1 MTRPK
6 SPTRTLTS
14 ILVEAGIVTESQV
27 EQALARQRETG
38 SLIGETIVELGFTS
52 EENIGWALSKQLGIP
67 YVDVRPEAIDA
78 EHVRRFPEQV
88 LRRVQAV
95 PLFGSRSELTVAM
108 ADPTDQDAIQE
119 LKQVVGGSLSLV
131 IGSPGSL
138 RRAID
143 AIYGPSKRAQTA
155 ASPDGSSS
163 HTMGDGSDL
172 APRDVVW
179 DRAGTNFLLFHLHSA
194 RKKNVSEIHFT
205 PMDGV
210 LAIHYRTDAGLEA
223 QAPERPEAALYLR
236 ARLGVLGIFDVEG
249 TSDMVSHG
257 SIPMEVGP
265 DRMVL
270 NVSHC
275 RASNGITTVIRIS
288 PRATEVPELNALGV
302 SPIAEAE
309 IRDMVDG
316 PEGIVIVHGPPR
328 SGGSQVLA
336 SLAAL
341 AARHERRML
350 AIEPGGAT
358 PYPEQLTRVVYGK
371 REDALASWA
380 DIVVGQGVDVA
391 ILDDFLLGD
400 SIAEALCGASVGRLL
415 FVRTDWL
422 DGKSLLSYLSKTRN
436 GRAVFADRPFALL
449 GLPTARRE
457 GSRVWNANEER
468 SGGLTATILT
478 DEDRDAIVNEKRS

>member
-1 MTRPK
+1 VNRPK

-14 ILVEAGIVTESQV
+14 ILVETGIVNESQV

-38 SLIGETIVELGFTS
+38 QLIGESIVELGFTS

-78 EHVRRFPEQV
+78 EQVRRFPEAV

-108 ADPTDQDAIQE
+108 ADPTDQDAVQE
-119 LKQVVGGSLSLV
+119 LKQVAGGALSLV

-143 AIYGPSKRAQTA
+143 AVYGPNRKGAMGGASEARQA
-155 ASPDGSSS
+155 AARPGEAE
-163 HTMGDGSDL
+163 TP
-172 APRDVVW
+172 PRDVVW

-194 RKKNVSEIHFT
+194 RKMDASEIHFT
-205 PMDGV
+205 PVDGV
-210 LAIHYRTDAGLEA
+210 LAIQYRTDRGLEA
-223 QAPERPEAALYLR
+223 QQPERPEAALYLR

-249 TSDMVSHG
+249 TNEFVSRG
-257 SIPMEVGP
+257 TIEVEVGP

-270 NVSHC
+270 HVSHC
-275 RASNGITTVIRIS
+275 RTAAGISTVVRLS
-288 PRATEVPELNALGV
+288 PRPAAAPELHMLGV

-309 IRDMVDG
+309 IRDMVEG
-316 PEGIVIVHGPPR
+316 PEGVVIVHGPPR
-328 SGGSQVLA
+328 AGGSLVLA

-341 AARHERRML
+341 AATPARRML
-350 AIEPGGAT
+350 AIEPSGSA
-358 PYPEQLTRVVYGK
+358 PYPAQVTRVTYGT
-371 REDALASWA
+371 REDVIPSWS
-380 DIVVGQGVDVA
+380 DIVTGQGADVVM
-391 ILDDFLLGD
+391 LDEVLLGD
-400 SIAEALCGASVGRLL
+400 SIQDVLCGASVGRLL

-422 DGKSLLSYLSKTRN
+422 DGKALLRYLARTRH

-457 GSRVWNANEER
+457 GSRVWNTQEDR
-468 SGGLTATILT
+468 SGGLSATILT
-478 DEDRDAIVNEKRS
+478 DEDRDRIVNENRD

>member
-1 MTRPK
+1 
-6 SPTRTLTS
+6 
-14 ILVEAGIVTESQV
+14 
-27 EQALARQRETG
+27 
-38 SLIGETIVELGFTS
+38 
-52 EENIGWALSKQLGIP
+52 
-67 YVDVRPEAIDA
+67 
-78 EHVRRFPEQV
+78 
-88 LRRVQAV
+88 
-95 PLFGSRSELTVAM
+95 
-108 ADPTDQDAIQE
+108 
-119 LKQVVGGSLSLV
+119 
-131 IGSPGSL
+131 
-138 RRAID
+138 
-143 AIYGPSKRAQTA
+143 
-155 ASPDGSSS
+155 
-163 HTMGDGSDL
+163 
-172 APRDVVW
+172 VVW
-179 DRAGTNFLLFHLHSA
+179 DRAGTNFLLFHLQTA

-249 TSDMVSHG
+249 TSDVVSHG
-257 SIPMEVGP
+257 SLPMEVGA

-275 RASNGITTVIRIS
+275 RASTGITTVIRIS
-288 PRATEVPELNALGV
+288 PRPTEAPELNALGV

-341 AARHERRML
+341 AARPERRML
-350 AIEPGGAT
+350 AIEPGGTT
-358 PYPEQLTRVVYGK
+358 PYPEQTSRVVYRK
-371 REDALASWA
+371 REDVLQSWA

-400 SIAEALCGASVGRLL
+400 SIADALCGASVGRLL

-457 GSRVWNANEER
+457 GSRVWNAGEER
-468 SGGLTATILT
+468 SGGLSATILT
-478 DEDRDAIVNEKRS
+478 DEDRDAIANERRP